1 MPKLSLTSVSIPR
14 RKLAAAA
21 CLGTA
26 TILLLVLSLGVGP
39 RGAHFNEAEAKTDR
53 DGTYDL
59 AKART
64 LSRVIGHIRAHYVDP
79 QRIDPKEMAVA
90 ALAAAQREVPEVMV
104 EVQRDKAGVAT
115 SLDVTVDS
123 TKKRFALDR
132 VGDLYELNW
141 KLMDILDFLER
152 NLPPVVDLQELEF
165 ACINGVLSTLD
176 PHSLLLSPRIYREMQ
191 LGQKG
196 RFGGLGIVV
205 GMEDGFLRV
214 QSVMR
219 GTPAAEAELLAGD
232 DIVQIDTEST
242 VNMSLD
248 EAVNLLRGE
257 PGSRVTL
264 WIKREGW
271 TVARPH
277 PLVRR
282 EIRVPS
288 VEWESLPDGL
298 GYVQIHSFQDN
309 TVDNLDAALAGLR
322 ARKGGLTGL
331 IMDLRDNPGGLLD
344 KAIGVSDTFLDH
356 GTIVTTV
363 REGAREREESHATH
377 ADTITNV
384 PLVVLI
390 NRGSASASEIVA
402 GALKRNDRAVVLG
415 ERSFG
420 KGSVQVVYRIDEAA
434 LKLTIAQYLT
444 PGDVSIQSV
453 GIVPDIEIQALR
465 ADRDLLDL
473 VPDSEDQRGEA
484 GLASHLDSTHTQEVR
499 PSVRLRVVGDPTP
512 HRDSKPT
519 LKELANDPLSKLA
532 QEILKAAPAPNRKQ
546 ALVQAAGYLQRRQAA
561 EEALLIEHLGKL
573 GVDWGAGQMPS
584 KLNLKVR
591 LRTRPARGDGANP
604 EGALATL
611 RAGED
616 VVVEAEVT
624 NAGRAPVFR
633 VHGRLTS
640 GLGTIDGTEL
650 AFGKIEPGKSVRRT
664 ATLRLPRST
673 AATGDDVRLQLLA
686 DDANLGAQGD
696 AYVSVEELPRPLF
709 AHASQV
715 LDAAGNGDGLIQR
728 GESIQLA
735 VRVKNLGPGR
745 AHRVIASVKNES
757 GQDVFIT
764 EGRQELGELDPEQTK
779 VATFG
784 LKVRETLKARMV
796 QLKLTIY
803 DQTLKV
809 WATDDV
815 SLRVFPEGFPG
826 REAKQGAVVVGD
838 VAVPVR
844 GGAHRDAAEVGE
856 AAPHAVITLRGV
868 AGDWFEV
875 AWPDAAA
882 GEQTGWVPATRVTLA
897 DAGGATPGGV
907 TTSLQH
913 RPPTIEMETPA
924 LVTKDKAVVLRGVA
938 RFAGSG
944 ESRRHLYIYRGKDKV
959 FFLSARSAEALRD
972 ELPFEAKIPLVE
984 GANDLTIVAREGEDH
999 VTRRELTLFRH

>member
-1 MPKLSLTSVSIPR
+1 MPKLPLNR
-14 RKLAAAA
+14 RQLVAAGCLGLAA
-21 CLGTA
+21 
-26 TILLLVLSLGVGP
+26 ILLLVLSLGVDARGP
-39 RGAHFNEAEAKTDR
+39 HFNEAAAKTDR

-104 EVQRDKAGVAT
+104 EVLRNKSGVPTA
-115 SLDVTVDS
+115 LHLTVDS
-123 TKKRFALDR
+123 VEKRFALDR

-176 PHSLLLSPRIYREMQ
+176 PHSLLLSPRVYREMQ

-205 GMEDGFLRV
+205 GMEDGLLNV

-219 GTPAAEAELLAGD
+219 DTPAAEADIKAGD

-271 TVARPH
+271 KVPRPH

-288 VEWESLPDGL
+288 VEWESLPDNL

-309 TVDNLDAALAGLR
+309 TVDNLHEALAALR
-322 ARKGGLTGL
+322 ARKGGLAGL
-331 IMDLRDNPGGLLD
+331 VIDLRDNPGGLLD

-377 ADTITNV
+377 ADTVTDV

-402 GALKRNDRAVVLG
+402 GALKRNDRAMVIG

-420 KGSVQVVYRIDEAA
+420 KGSVQVVYKIDEAA

-453 GIVPDIEIQALR
+453 GIVPDVEIQALR
-465 ADRDLLDL
+465 ADRELLDL
-473 VPDSEDQRGEA
+473 YPDSEDERGEA
-484 GLASHLDSTHTQEVR
+484 GLQSHLDSTHTQDVR
-499 PSVRLRVVGDPTP
+499 PSVKLRVVADPAP
-512 HRDSKPT
+512 HRDDKPT
-519 LKELANDPLSKLA
+519 AAERANDPLGKLA
-532 QEILKAAPAPNRKQ
+532 QELLLAAQAPNRKQ
-546 ALVQAAGYLQRRQAA
+546 ALVQAAGYLKQRQAA
-561 EEALLIEHLGKL
+561 EEARLTEHLRAM
-573 GVDWGAGQMPS
+573 GVDWAGGPNPKKPS
-584 KLNLKVR
+584 LKVR
-591 LRTRPARGDGANP
+591 IRVTPVRADGGK
-604 EGALATL
+604 GATDALL
-611 RAGED
+611 AGESAR
-616 VVVEAEVT
+616 VEVEVL
-624 NAGRAPVFR
+624 NAGKAPVFR
-633 VHGRLTS
+633 IHGRLLS
-640 GLGTIDGTEL
+640 ALSSVDGTEL
-650 AFGKIEPGKSVRRT
+650 AFGKIEPGRSVRRT

-673 AATGDDVRLQLLA
+673 AATGDDVRMQLLA
-686 DDANLGAQGD
+686 DDVDLGPEGD
-696 AYVSVEELPRPLF
+696 AYVSVTELPRPLF
-709 AHASQV
+709 AHTSQV
-715 LDAAGNGDGLIQR
+715 LDPEGNGDGLIER
-728 GESIQLA
+728 GETIHLA
-735 VRVKNLGPGR
+735 VRVKNVGPGR

-779 VATFG
+779 VARFG

-796 QLKLTIY
+796 HLKLTIY
-803 DQTLKV
+803 DQALKV
-809 WATDDV
+809 WSTDDV
-815 SLRVFPEGFPG
+815 SLRVFPEGFPA
-826 REAKQGAVVVGD
+826 RQAKRGVVVVGD
-838 VAVPVR
+838 AEVPVR
-844 GGAHRDAAEVGE
+844 SGAHRDAPEVG
-856 AAPHAVITLRGV
+856 V
-868 AGDWFEV
+868 
-875 AWPDAAA
+875 AAA
-882 GEQTGWVPATRVTLA
+882 R
-897 DAGGATPGGV
+897 
-907 TTSLQH
+907 
-913 RPPTIEMETPA
+913 
-924 LVTKDKAVVLRGVA
+924 AVVA
-938 RFAGSG
+938 
-944 ESRRHLYIYRGKDKV
+944 
-959 FFLSARSAEALRD
+959 
-972 ELPFEAKIPLVE
+972 
-984 GANDLTIVAREGEDH
+984 
-999 VTRRELTLFRH
+999 

>member
-1 MPKLSLTSVSIPR
+1 MPKLPPLKR
-14 RKLAAAA
+14 RQTVAAA
-21 CLGTA
+21 CFSLA
-26 TILLLVLSLGVGP
+26 VILLLVLGLGVDARGP
-39 RGAHFNEAEAKTDR
+39 HFNEAEAKTDR

-59 AKART
+59 GKART
-64 LSRVIGHIRAHYVDP
+64 LSRVVGHIRAHYVDP

-104 EVQRDKAGVAT
+104 DVRRSGAGVPT
-115 SLDVTVDS
+115 SLEVTVDS
-123 TKKRFALDR
+123 TAKRFSLER

-205 GMEDGFLRV
+205 GMEDGLLNV

-219 GTPAAEAELLAGD
+219 NTPAAEAEIKPGD

-271 TVARPH
+271 KVPRPH

-288 VEWESLPDGL
+288 VEWESLPNNL

-309 TVDNLDAALAGLR
+309 TVDNLHEALAALR
-322 ARKGGLTGL
+322 ARKGGLSGL
-331 IMDLRDNPGGLLD
+331 VMDLRDNPGGLLD
-344 KAIGVSDTFLDH
+344 KAIGVSDTFIDH

-363 REGAREREESHATH
+363 REGSREREESHATN
-377 ADTITNV
+377 ADTITDV
-384 PLVVLI
+384 PLVVLL

-402 GALKRNDRAVVLG
+402 GALKRNDRAVVIG

-420 KGSVQVVYRIDEAA
+420 KGSVQVVYKIDEAA

-453 GIVPDIEIQALR
+453 GIVPDIEIQELR
-465 ADRDLLDL
+465 ADRELLDL
-473 VPDSEDQRGEA
+473 YPDSEDERGEA
-484 GLASHLDSTHTQEVR
+484 GLASHLDSSHTQEVR
-499 PSVRLRVVGDPTP
+499 PSVRLRVVAEPTP
-512 HRDSKPT
+512 HRDDRPT
-519 LKELANDPLSKLA
+519 TKERANDTLGTLA
-532 QEILKAAPAPNRKQ
+532 QEILVAAPAPNRKQ
-546 ALVQAAGYLQRRQAA
+546 ALVQAAGYLKRRQAA
-561 EEALLIEHLGKL
+561 EEGRLTEHLREM
-573 GVDWGAGQMPS
+573 GVDWSDGKNPS
-584 KLNLKVR
+584 KPRLEVR
-591 LRTRPARGDGANP
+591 VRVRPAKQDGAP
-604 EGALATL
+604 AGDTL
-611 RAGED
+611 VAGGSAR
-616 VVVEAEVT
+616 VEVEVKNT
-624 NAGRAPVFR
+624 GRAPVFR
-633 VHGRLTS
+633 IHGRLLS
-640 GLGTIDGTEL
+640 AIRTIAGTEL
-650 AFGKIEPGKSVRRT
+650 AFGKIEPGRSVKRS
-664 ATLRLPRST
+664 ATLRLPKST
-673 AATGDDVRLQLLA
+673 AATGDDIQVQLLA
-686 DDANLGAQGD
+686 DDVDLGEEGD
-696 AYVSVEELPRPLF
+696 AYIAVDELPRPLF
-709 AHASQV
+709 AHTTQV
-715 LDAAGNGDGLIQR
+715 LDPEGNGDGLIQR
-728 GESIQLA
+728 GETIQLT
-735 VRVKNLGPGR
+735 VRVKNVGPGR
-745 AHRVIASVKNES
+745 AHRVIASIKNES

-764 EGRQELGELDPEQTK
+764 EGRAELGELTPEQTA

-809 WATDDV
+809 WSTDDV
-815 SLRVFPEGFPG
+815 SLRVFPEGFPA
-826 REAKQGAVVVGD
+826 RAKKTGAVVVGD
-838 VAVPVR
+838 AEVPVR
-844 GGAHRDAAEVGE
+844 GGAHRDAAEVGI
-856 AAPHAVITLRGV
+856 AAANAVVALRGA
-868 AGDWFEV
+868 AGDWFEIS
-875 AWPDAAA
+875 WPGGDA
-882 GEQTGWVPATRVTLA
+882 GPQTGWVPASRVKLA
-897 DAGGATPGGV
+897 DAGGPTPGGV
-907 TTSLQH
+907 TSILQH
-913 RPPTIEMETPA
+913 RPPAIELEAPE
-924 LVTKDKAVVLRGVA
+924 LVTKGKTVILRGMA

-944 ESRRHLYIYRGKDKV
+944 EARRHMYIYRGKDKV

-972 ELPFEAKIPLVE
+972 ELPFEAKIPLSP
-984 GANDLTIVAREGEDH
+984 GSNDLTIVAREGEDH
-999 VTRRELTLFRH
+999 VTRRELTIYRQ

>member
-1 MPKLSLTSVSIPR
+1 MPKLPLTR
-14 RKLAAAA
+14 RHLAAAA
-21 CLGTA
+21 CLSLA
-26 TILLLVLSLGVGP
+26 ALLFIVLTLSVDARGP
-39 RGAHFNEAEAKTDR
+39 HFHEAEAKTDR

-79 QRIDPKEMAVA
+79 QRIDPRAMAVA
-90 ALAAAQREVPEVMV
+90 ALAAAQRQVPEVMV
-104 EVQRDKAGVAT
+104 EVQRDKGGVAT
-115 SLDVTVDS
+115 ALDVTVDS
-123 TKKRFALDR
+123 TKKHFALDR
-132 VGDLYELNW
+132 VTDLYELNW
-141 KLMDILDFLER
+141 KLMDIFDFLER
-152 NLPPVVDLQELEF
+152 NLPPVVDLEELEF
-165 ACINGVLSTLD
+165 ACINGILSTLD

-205 GMEDGFLRV
+205 GMEDGVLKV

-219 GTPAAEAELLAGD
+219 DTPASEAEILAGD

-264 WIKREGW
+264 WIKRQGW

-277 PLVRR
+277 PLMRR

-288 VEWESLPDGL
+288 VEWESLPNGL

-309 TVDNLDAALAGLR
+309 TVDNLHEALDALR

-377 ADTITNV
+377 ADTLTDV

-402 GALKRNDRAVVLG
+402 GALKRNDRAVVIG

-420 KGSVQVVYRIDEAA
+420 KGSVQVVYKIDEAA

-453 GIVPDIEIQALR
+453 GIVPDIQIQTLR
-465 ADRDLLDL
+465 ADRELLDIY
-473 VPDSEDQRGEA
+473 PDSEDQHGEA
-484 GLASHLDSTHTQEVR
+484 GLASHLDSSHTVEAR
-499 PSVRLRVVGDPTP
+499 PSVKLRLVADASPDPETRP
-512 HRDSKPT
+512 DAH
-519 LKELANDPLSKLA
+519 ELANDPLGRLA
-532 QEILKAAPAPNRKQ
+532 QEVLKAAPAPNRKQ

-561 EEALLIEHLGKL
+561 EEALLIEHLAKL
-573 GVDWGAGQMPS
+573 GVDWSAGPTPAKPHLQ
-584 KLNLKVR
+584 VR
-591 LRTRPARGDGANP
+591 LVVHPLRGD
-604 EGALATL
+604 TL

-616 VVVEAEVT
+616 VVVEAEVA
-624 NAGRAPVFR
+624 NPNKVPVFR
-633 VHGRLTS
+633 IHGRVLS
-640 GLGTIDGTEL
+640 DLATIVGTEL
-650 AFGKIEPGKSVRRT
+650 AFGKIEPGKSVKRM
-664 ATLRLPRST
+664 ATLRLPKST
-673 AATGDDVRLQLLA
+673 AAAGDDVRIQLLA
-686 DDANLGAQGD
+686 DEVDLGPQGD
-696 AYVSVEELPRPLF
+696 AYVAVAELPRPLF
-709 AHASQV
+709 AHSSQV
-715 LDAAGNGDGLIQR
+715 LDPQGNGDGLIQR
-728 GESIQLA
+728 GEAITLA
-735 VRVKNLGPGR
+735 LRVTNVGPGR
-745 AHRVIASVKNES
+745 AQRVLASVKNES
-757 GQDVFIT
+757 GQDVFISD
-764 EGRQELGELDPEQTK
+764 GRQELGGLEPGETK
-779 VATFG
+779 LATFG

-809 WATDDV
+809 WSTDDV
-815 SLRVFPEGFPG
+815 SLRVFPDGFPA
-826 REAKQGAVVVGD
+826 REAKTGLVVVGD
-838 VAVPVR
+838 AEVPIR
-844 GGAHRDAAEVGE
+844 GGAHRDAPEVGE
-856 AAPHAVITLRGV
+856 AAPHAVITLRG
-868 AGDWFEV
+868 
-875 AWPDAAA
+875 AA
-882 GEQTGWVPATRVTLA
+882 GEWYEVEWADAGAGTQTGWLPAARVKLA
-897 DAGGATPGGV
+897 DAGVATPGGV
-907 TTSLQH
+907 TTTLQH
-913 RPPTIEMETPA
+913 HPPTIEMEAPP
-924 LVTKDKAVVLRGVA
+924 LVTKDKVVTLHGVA

-944 ESRRHLYIYRGKDKV
+944 ESRRHMYIYRGTDKV
-959 FFLSARSAEALRD
+959 FFSSAHSAEALRD
-972 ELPFEAKIPLVE
+972 ELPFEAKIALNP

-999 VTRRELTLFRH
+999 VARRELTIYRQ